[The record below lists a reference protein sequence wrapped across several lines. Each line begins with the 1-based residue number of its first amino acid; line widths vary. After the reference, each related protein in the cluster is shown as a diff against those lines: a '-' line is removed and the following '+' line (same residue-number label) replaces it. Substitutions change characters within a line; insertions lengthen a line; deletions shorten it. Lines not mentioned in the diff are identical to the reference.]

1 MSKNKKQK
9 SRIEKEIVAKT
20 AAMFEVTSTPSE
32 QISSLPNIDE
42 IVDKAVIDA
51 TNKEL
56 EEMHETEIN
65 EAKELGMSDSI
76 IVESTVNEISKDF
89 ESKIEELQNRYLEA
103 TEDKNNLIEENKKL
117 KNTNEE
123 LVSKINSITIDNET
137 KIQNLLTEIDKYK
150 NTIQELQRL
159 VTLYTHN
166 ESNYKMEIANLRSEI
181 SSLKQKINSNMK
193 NNLEQ
198 NVNNSKK
205 LNIPIYTQYSPN
217 QKNNFKNSING
228 YSSWN

>member
-89 ESKIEELQNRYLEA
+89 ESN
-103 TEDKNNLIEENKKL
+103 TGFKL
-117 KNTNEE
+117 NPNP
-123 LVSKINSITIDNET
+123 
-137 KIQNLLTEIDKYK
+137 TEIHCWTKVFPSINIICLD
-150 NTIQELQRL
+150 L
-159 VTLYTHN
+159 
-166 ESNYKMEIANLRSEI
+166 SSSANSWAPDGNFAVVI
-181 SSLKQKINSNMK
+181 
-193 NNLEQ
+193 
-198 NVNNSKK
+198 
-205 LNIPIYTQYSPN
+205 NIPL
-217 QKNNFKNSING
+217 
-228 YSSWN
+228 